1 MSMPKYLE
9 DWKEKIFKRGRIDY
23 AQVNNA
29 VDNRWNSHFFAVIT
43 YEKDGKVKKVRAV
56 PNMISLN
63 RGLISPPTTL
73 PLNKSMLQ
81 NCSAGML
88 FAEIDLETTF
98 LQLSLDSSSRHKTA
112 FTWPPNSNIRYEFF
126 GAPWGLT
133 FLYGTKQRALEAILE
148 GLTFIIVFVDNVL
161 IISFNDWNVHFAHIA
176 EVMTT
181 FSKDELLQRKIWV
194 SCHE

>member
-1 MSMPKYLE
+1 MPKYLE
-9 DWKEKIFKRGRIDY
+9 DWKEKMFKRGRIDY

-88 FAEIDLETTF
+88 FAEIDLETSF
-98 LQLSLDSSSRHKTA
+98 LQLLLDSSSRHKMA

-133 FLYGTKQRALEAILE
+133 FLSGTMQRSLEAISE
-148 GLTFIIVFVDNVL
+148 GLTFIVL
-161 IISFNDWNVHFAHIA
+161 LT
-176 EVMTT
+176 M
-181 FSKDELLQRKIWV
+181 
-194 SCHE
+194 C